1 MRYLVTNAERVVSK
15 DELLGRLW
23 PGEHVSESVL
33 PRCITVARKALGDDP
48 NAQRMIQ
55 TVHGR
60 GYRFVG
66 DVRRPDQAPGGADG
80 DTAAGLGRAVFVGRD
95 EAMAVLRSALVDAD
109 HGRGRLLLL
118 VGEPGIG
125 KTRTAGE
132 LAAEARGAGAVVLT
146 GRCYEGE
153 GAPAFWPWVQ
163 ILRSAATA
171 FEPTALATA
180 LGPAAADVAALVP
193 ELAAR
198 TPVAT
203 ATATLTP
210 EQARF
215 RLFDGVA
222 TFLATAARPQPIVLV
237 LDDLHWADAPS
248 LLLLQFLA
256 RQMRD
261 ARLLVLGAYRD
272 VELRRQHPLAEVLG
286 ELAREP
292 CFQRVAL
299 RGLGREDV
307 SRFIAATAGRS
318 AAPSLVHAVHEMTDG
333 NPFFVGEIVRLL
345 AAQGLLAA
353 EGLLAADGKLQRRRE
368 SGGGGLGVTLP
379 EGVREAIGRR
389 LNVLSDDCNRVLGI
403 ASVLGR
409 EFDLTVLE
417 RVAETSGD
425 RLLDLLDEAVGARV
439 LVPHAADAACYLF
452 AHALVRETLYEELST
467 PQRVRLHRR
476 AGAVLEAKHGGTAH
490 APLAEIA
497 HHYFEGA
504 PGGDAASAVTW
515 GERAA
520 EGALDCLAYEEAVGH
535 YERTLQALDLLV
547 PIDETRRVELLL
559 ALGDA
564 HARAGDRKRA
574 RATFRDAAAAARPLV
589 RPDLVARAALGF
601 GGRSE
606 YGLPRDDELLALLE
620 EARTALGAGHPAL
633 RVRILARLV
642 GTAPYS
648 DSLTLR
654 DELRREAV
662 AVARAIGDP
671 TTLVV
676 ALGSR
681 EWALLGPDHVSERLA
696 IATELVALAS
706 ASGDGNTAFLAH
718 EVRFDANLAL
728 GDIAAA
734 DAEVTAMAAVAEELR
749 QPIER
754 FFVASIRAAR
764 ALSDGRYDEAATLI
778 AVAEA
783 LGERAD
789 HPAGRA
795 LTVGH
800 GLFLA
805 HERGQVEDMQT
816 ALASFAE
823 VYPWAE
829 RLLQVGR
836 ALAAS
841 EVGRFDDARRE
852 FEALAAADFRDL
864 PRDEHWLITL
874 AQLATV
880 CADVG
885 DVARADVLTE
895 LLRPFASRNAVHDL
909 LRVHAGSV
917 AHYLA
922 RLATTG
928 EHWAEASAWFEQALE
943 QNARMGAL
951 PALTRTRHEYAR
963 MLARRGQRRDL
974 PRARTLLAAVLADA
988 AALGLERLRA
998 EAEAL
1003 RRELERPEDAP
1014 RRRARA
1020 ARR

>member
-1 MRYLVTNAERVVSK
+1 MRYLVNHAERVVSK
-15 DELLGRLW
+15 DELLGALW

-60 GYRFVG
+60 GYRFVAE
-66 DVRRPDQAPGGADG
+66 VRRPPGAATPPAAPSR
-80 DTAAGLGRAVFVGRD
+80 AAPTERSAFVGRV
-95 EAMAVLRSALVDAD
+95 EAMAVLRAALGDAER
-109 HGRGRLLLL
+109 GRGRLLLL

-132 LAAEARGAGAVVLT
+132 LAAEARAAGWHVWT

-163 ILRSAATA
+163 MLRAATSSL
-171 FEPTALATA
+171 EPAGFVAA
-180 LGPAAADVAALVP
+180 LGPAAGDVATLVP
-193 ELAAR
+193 ELASHAD
-198 TPVAT
+198 A
-203 ATATLTP
+203 ASSTLTP

-222 TFLATAARPQPIVLV
+222 TFLVAAARRQPILLV
-237 LDDLHWADAPS
+237 LDDLHWADTPS

-261 ARLLVLGAYRD
+261 ARVLVIGTYRD
-272 VELRRQHPLAEVLG
+272 VDLRRQHPLAAMLG
-286 ELAREP
+286 ELAREA
-292 CFQRVAL
+292 CYERLAL
-299 RGLGREDV
+299 RGLARDEVRSFIMTTTGRD
-307 SRFIAATAGRS
+307 
-318 AAPSLVHAVHEMTDG
+318 AAPSLVRAVHEMTDG

-345 AAQGLLAA
+345 AA
-353 EGLLAADGKLQRRRE
+353 EGKLDRHAE
-368 SGGGGLGVTLP
+368 GGGLGVSLP
-379 EGVREAIGRR
+379 EGVRDAIGRR
-389 LNVLSDDCNRVLGI
+389 LNVLSEEANGLLAI

-409 EFDLTVLE
+409 ELDLTVLE
-417 RVAETSGD
+417 RVAAMPGD
-425 RLLDLLDEAVGARV
+425 RVLELLDEAVTARV
-439 LVPHAADAACYLF
+439 LVPHAADSARYFF
-452 AHALVRETLYEELST
+452 AHALVREALYEELST

-476 AGAVLEAKHGGTAH
+476 AGVVLESKYGGQLS

-504 PGGDAASAVTW
+504 AGGDVAAALAS

-520 EGALDCLAYEEAVGH
+520 EHALACLAYEEAASH

-547 PIDETRRVELLL
+547 PIDESRRVGLLL
-559 ALGDA
+559 GLGDA
-564 HARAGDRKRA
+564 QSRAGDRKRA
-574 RATFRDAAAAARPLV
+574 RITFRNAFTAARPLG

-606 YGLPRDDELLALLE
+606 FGLPRDDELIALLE
-620 EARTALGAGHPAL
+620 EARDLLGDAHPPL
-633 RVRILARLV
+633 GIRLLARLV

-648 DSLTLR
+648 DSLVRR
-654 DELRREAV
+654 DELSREAV
-662 AVARAIGDP
+662 ARARQIDDP
-671 TTLVV
+671 GTLVV

-681 EWALLGPDHVSERLA
+681 AWALLGPDHVSERLA
-696 IATELVALAS
+696 IATELVTLA
-706 ASGDGNTAFLAH
+706 AATGDRNTAFLAH
-718 EVRFDANLAL
+718 EMRFDANLAL
-728 GDIAAA
+728 GDVAAA
-734 DAEVTAMAAVAEELR
+734 DAEVVAMAAVAEELR

-764 ALSDGRYDEAATLI
+764 ALSDGRYDEAEALI
-778 AVAEA
+778 AAAQA

-789 HPAGRA
+789 HPAGRG

-800 GLFLA
+800 QLFLA
-805 HERGQVEDMQT
+805 HERGQVEDMET
-816 ALASFAE
+816 ALAFFAE

-829 RLLQVGR
+829 RLRQVGR

-841 EVGRFDDARRE
+841 EMGRFDDARRT
-852 FEALAAADFRDL
+852 FEELAAAGFETL
-864 PRDEHWLITL
+864 PRDEHWMITL

-880 CADVG
+880 CADLG
-885 DVARADVLTE
+885 DAPRAAPLLE
-895 LLRPFASRNAVHDL
+895 LLRPFATRNAVHDL

-922 RLATTG
+922 RLAATRAQWTD
-928 EHWAEASAWFEQALE
+928 ATAWFEQALE

-974 PRARTLLAAVLADA
+974 PRARALLADA
-988 AALGLERLRA
+988 LADADALGFRRLRG
-998 EAEAL
+998 EAETLA
-1003 RRELERPEDAP
+1003 RELGHPPAAP
-1014 RRRARA
+1014 RGRARG